1 LSGRHVSSYI
11 RSSSDPSGKHIQEL
25 SIFQCIWDPTIHN
38 KPKPRGDID
47 ISTSPRG
54 LGILYK
60 TLLARKLS
68 KPEDGRVDDEIST
81 SPRGLGILYKILLAR
96 KLSKLEDGRYR
107 PKHVVFLLLI
117 NTII

>member
-1 LSGRHVSSYI
+1 MVFISN
-11 RSSSDPSGKHIQEL
+11 GK
-25 SIFQCIWDPTIHN
+25 TICVLYN
-38 KPKPRGDID
+38 MPKPHGAVE

-68 KPEDGRVDDEIST
+68 KPEN
-81 SPRGLGILYKILLAR
+81 
-96 KLSKLEDGRYR
+96 GRYR
-107 PKHVVFLLLI
+107 PKHVVFPLLI